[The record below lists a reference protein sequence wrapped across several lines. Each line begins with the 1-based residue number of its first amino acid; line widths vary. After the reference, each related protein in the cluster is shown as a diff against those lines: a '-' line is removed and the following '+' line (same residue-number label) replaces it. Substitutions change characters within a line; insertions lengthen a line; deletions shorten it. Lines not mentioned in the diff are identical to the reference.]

1 MQVILERVKIDLDED
16 EFRRLLVR
24 LRLIGATMS
33 TVNNPSPIRLEL
45 ELLGQTVVADSM
57 QRTASRARS

>member
-33 TVNNPSPIRLEL
+33 TVNNPSPIRLEP

>member
-1 MQVILERVKIDLDED
+1 MSGIQDKVILITGASS
-16 EFRRLLVR
+16 VR